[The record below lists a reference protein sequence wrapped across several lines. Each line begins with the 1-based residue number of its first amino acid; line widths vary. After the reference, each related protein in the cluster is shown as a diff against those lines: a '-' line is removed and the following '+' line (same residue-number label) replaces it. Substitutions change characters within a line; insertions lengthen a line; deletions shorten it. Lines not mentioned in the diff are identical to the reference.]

1 MKAVITGA
9 SSGIG
14 RDMTRILSGMGYDL
28 VLVARRGD
36 RLEELKRELPGKAV
50 PVVLDLSQRENC
62 FYLYDML
69 RDEAIDL
76 FINNAGFG
84 ACGWFR
90 DIPLETELSLIDTN
104 ITAVHILTKL
114 FVQKFSKENR
124 GRILNVASSAGFMAG
139 PLLSAYY
146 ASKAYVLRLSEGVA
160 EELRQ
165 QKSPVRIS
173 VLCPGPVKTEFD
185 QVANVK
191 FSLHGLDS
199 RKVAEYAIRKTLQGK
214 RVIIPGFGMKATLF
228 FARFIP
234 ENWVTRAAFH
244 IQHSKTKR

>member
-14 RDMTRILSGMGYDL
+14 RDMARILSGMGYDL

-50 PVVLDLSQRENC
+50 PVVLDLSRRENC

-69 RDEAIDL
+69 RDENIDL

-84 ACGWFR
+84 VCGWSR
-90 DIPLETELSLIDTN
+90 EIPLETELNLIDTN

-114 FVQKFSKENR
+114 FSEKFAKVNR

-146 ASKAYVLRLSEGVA
+146 ASKAYVLRLSEGIA

-165 QKSPVRIS
+165 QKSAVRIS

-185 QVANVK
+185 QVANVR
-191 FSLHGLDS
+191 FSLHGLNS
-199 RKVAEYAIRKTLQGK
+199 KKVAEYAIRKTLQGK
-214 RVIIPGFGMKATLF
+214 RVIIPGVGMKATLF

-234 ENWVTRAAFH
+234 ENLVTRCAFH
-244 IQHSKTKR
+244 IQHRKTKQ